1 VKKTLPLVCILLLYG
16 MTLSAQIAEKSA
28 VEASH
33 ETPATLQTIYSNLGK
48 KGHLYTCCGF
58 GLSGPAGGGSSFTAM
73 PFTPSSNSHVSE
85 VRVAVQYISGA
96 NQINLSIYADS
107 DGVPGTLL
115 AGPVTVTNLPEYK
128 TCCRLDVASFA
139 PVAVSAGIQYWVVAD
154 TPPTGVGSDF
164 NGVWSVAGNITIPF
178 AVDNGTG
185 WFSASAVL
193 LPSGVV
199 LGTIP

>member
-1 VKKTLPLVCILLLYG
+1 MKKTLPLACVLLLYG
-16 MTLSAQIAEKSA
+16 MTLSAQIAERSA
-28 VEASH
+28 IKASH

-48 KGHLYTCCGF
+48 KDHLYTCCGF
-58 GLSGPAGGGSSFTAM
+58 GLFGPAGGSSSFTAM

-85 VRVAVQYISGA
+85 VRVAVQYFSGA

-107 DGVPGTLL
+107 GGAPGMLL
-115 AGPVTVTNLPEYK
+115 AGPVTVTNLPNQG

-139 PVAVSAGIQYWVVAD
+139 PVPVSGGVQYWVVAD
-154 TPPTGVGSDF
+154 TPLTGVGSDF
-164 NGVWSVAGNITIPF
+164 NGEWSVAANTTISF
-178 AVDNGTG
+178 AADDGTG
-185 WFSASAVL
+185 WFLDSAVL